1 MTKENITK
9 VVARLGDGSMTV
21 VFKHG
26 CCDSIVVKEVVDRG
40 ALTLC
45 HKIISGIWMDVG
57 ETIGR
62 GATQWLGSPSAG
74 GHKVTTQTTSEVGQ
88 NLSASGKKKIELTLK
103 RRYRTHILQ
112 WKISK

>member
-1 MTKENITK
+1 MQVTKENITK

-26 CCDSIVVKEVVDRG
+26 CCDSIVVKEVIDRG

-62 GATQWLGSPSAG
+62 GATQWLGSPASG
-74 GHKVTTQTTSEVGQ
+74 RGVTTQSTSEVGQ

-103 RRYRTHILQ
+103 RR
-112 WKISK
+112 